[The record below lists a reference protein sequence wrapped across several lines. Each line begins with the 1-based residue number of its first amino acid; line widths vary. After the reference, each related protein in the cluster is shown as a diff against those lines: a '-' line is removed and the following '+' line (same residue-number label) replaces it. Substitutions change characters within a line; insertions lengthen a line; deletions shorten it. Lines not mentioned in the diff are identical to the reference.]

1 MSINGRTWA
10 TTGVCLISLVRGPHR
25 VGHTSPNRGWS
36 CVVASTLNG
45 ASKRSISC
53 MASNTVV
60 HSLRMRKSSGGA
72 ISYIWCILVVCK
84 SNKS

>member
-1 MSINGRTWA
+1 MSVNGCTRA
-10 TTGVCLISLVRGPHR
+10 TTGVCLISHVRGPRR
-25 VGHTSPNRGWS
+25 VSRTSPDGGWS

-60 HSLRMRKSSGGA
+60 HSLRMQNHLEVQYHISG
-72 ISYIWCILVVCK
+72 VCW
-84 SNKS
+84 